1 MKISAK
7 IILVLIIIAIVTLT
21 VFLNKFGKKAE
32 TYNGT
37 FIFYDLYERRSNYGN
52 LH

>member
-1 MKISAK
+1 MKKSAK
-7 IILVLIIIAIVTLT
+7 IILTLIIIAIVLLT
-21 VFLNKFGKKAE
+21 FFLNKFGKKAE

-37 FIFYDLYERRSNYGN
+37 FIFYERRSIYGN